1 MSLKRIESFLI
12 GDRGPEIFLELQEEV
27 QSQLE
32 NKHYHRFL
40 VSPLYNKMMLDAEE
54 AGIDFINA
62 TVGELSRCRLAEL
75 SSCPVFMF
83 IDTGP
88 EYN

>member
-12 GDRGPEIFLELQEEV
+12 GDRGPEIFVELQEEV
-27 QSQLE
+27 QAQLE
-32 NKHYHRFL
+32 HTHYHRFL

-62 TVGELSRCRLAEL
+62 TVGTQTPTGVFLWQTDLNRCSGNVQE
-75 SSCPVFMF
+75 
-83 IDTGP
+83 
-88 EYN
+88 

>member
-62 TVGELSRCRLAEL
+62 TVGEIPRRVPARN
-75 SSCPVFMF
+75 
-83 IDTGP
+83 IG
-88 EYN
+88 